1 MMPSA
6 PARMREPVLCRA
18 LAHRCHAVRDEPTRE
33 QKADVMTPPLLP
45 PATRAPARGG
55 HGSRRTRR
63 RRLLALL
70 ATGAVA
76 GPALLA
82 TTGASAAIPVPR
94 PAPGPVPTP
103 APCHLTDFRVAT
115 VDPLVSAD
123 PAATGFGVPATQAGH
138 RLTVMGDLPVP
149 AKVTLEPV
157 VYIRQP
163 EHWEIDVIACPVWTS
178 GPVLNRPDVTLPV
191 VPPSRFYR
199 ATFDFNGSLG
209 SCGIEVVGATTR
221 QTFDLAG
228 AKGCGEIG
236 PAA

>member
-1 MMPSA
+1 
-6 PARMREPVLCRA
+6 
-18 LAHRCHAVRDEPTRE
+18 
-33 QKADVMTPPLLP
+33 MTSPLLP
-45 PATRAPARGG
+45 SATRAPAPGG
-55 HGSRRTRR
+55 HGSRGSRRPRR

-94 PAPGPVPTP
+94 PTPGPVPVPAP

-123 PAATGFGVPATQAGH
+123 PAATEFGVPATQAGH

-163 EHWEIDVIACPVWTS
+163 EHWAIEVVACPVWTT